1 MFELGKKSG
10 ASGTEVGEEKISASR
25 KSMDAKLTQCVGEGV
40 ASSLDSIHVAADG
53 FAIAKSGFGGD
64 QRGEIYREWRHGA
77 ANEGERFSCGD
88 DSAEARSGETR
99 GVR

>member
-77 ANEGERFSCGD
+77 ANEGE
-88 DSAEARSGETR
+88 
-99 GVR
+99 